1 MLCCFLKLFEMF
13 QNGTQG
19 VSDTNSSSR
28 ILTAMILLKKTAK
41 TGIVAPFRIAVKLPK
56 TMKGHSL
63 LL

>member
-1 MLCCFLKLFEMF
+1 MF

>member
-1 MLCCFLKLFEMF
+1 MLFEMF
-13 QNGTQG
+13 QDGTQG
-19 VSDTNSSSR
+19 VSDTNSRTR

-41 TGIVAPFRIAVKLPK
+41 TGIVEPFRIAVKLPK